1 MKISQEYSGNFLKA
15 ADLPQPRVLTIQSVT
30 KESVGENEQ
39 KLVARFAGEPQGLVL
54 NKTNAMTIAGWYGDD
69 TAGWPGRQVELYATQ
84 TNFGGRM
91 VPCIRV
97 RQPAAVEQATSQ
109 PAPQPTQ
116 QPVPQSSPQQVAEQP
131 QPPFQAPPVDV

>member
-1 MKISQEYSGNFLKA
+1 MKVSQEFSGNFLKA
-15 ADLPQPRVLTIQSVT
+15 ADLHQPRVLTIQAVT
-30 KESVGENEQ
+30 KETVGESEQ

-54 NKTNAMTIAGWYGDD
+54 NKTNALTIAQWYGDD

-97 RQPAAVEQATSQ
+97 RQPQQQAAVQQA
-109 PAPQPTQ
+109 APQL
-116 QPVPQSSPQQVAEQP
+116 PVPQSVPQQVAQQQPVQP